1 MCYWFAPPCCWI
13 LYHHRGSQGTYSRT
27 SPPLESLASSRN
39 TASTSSLRSSS
50 SAVVFAPSHS
60 ISIQRKLLVLAALL
74 LLSPSLTPCLA
85 RPGYADGNCWVLYG
99 STPQGRPRSR
109 PYASL
114 SSGRSRFFGSHS
126 ATSWYQRSS
135 LRS

>member
-13 LYHHRGSQGTYSRT
+13 LYYHRGSQGTYSRT

-74 LLSPSLTPCLA
+74 LLSPSLTPPLA
-85 RPGYADGNCWVLYG
+85 PSSNAVANRRVLCG
-99 STPQGRPRSR
+99 STLQGRPRSH
-109 PYASL
+109 PCAS
-114 SSGRSRFFGSHS
+114 SVV
-126 ATSWYQRSS
+126 WM
-135 LRS
+135 